1 MSSLSKAKKFTR
13 FVEIYLSKKAKCEKV
28 DVNFS
33 VKMKILTIQQRIKF
47 RPDRV
52 QWRVQSSKILNM
64 KGLRNINF
72 TAGL

>member
-1 MSSLSKAKKFTR
+1 MTSCRHYQKLRNLHDLGK
-13 FVEIYLSKKAKCEKV
+13 YLSKKAKCEKV

-52 QWRVQSSKILNM
+52 QWRVQRSLLSL
-64 KGLRNINF
+64 F
-72 TAGL
+72 VT